1 MMKNNEDIQYLMF
14 DDDADDEYCRDE
26 EWRAKAK
33 TSLVERRE
41 VEPLF
46 FSHKFY
52 LSILSM

>member
-14 DDDADDEYCRDE
+14 NDDDDDEYCRDE

-46 FSHKFY
+46 FS
-52 LSILSM
+52 S